1 MRTMLKSKI
10 HRARVTQV
18 DLDYEGSITID
29 RSLMEAS
36 DILPFERVE
45 VLNVNNGARF
55 STYAIEGEANS
66 GVIGINGAAARLVAK
81 GDIVIILSYCQVP
94 DDEAISITPSIV
106 RVDSQNR
113 IIEPLSVAHLR
124 GWQSEDVGVEEKEKI
139 VSTKY
144 EILNKRKEEL
154 DSYHQNPN
162 DVNGLN
168 LEI

>member
-45 VLNVNNGARF
+45 VLDVNNGARF

-66 GVIGINGAAARLVAK
+66 GVIGVNGAAARLVAK

-94 DDEAISITPSIV
+94 EGEALNMTPKIV
-106 RVDSQNR
+106 RVDWQNR
-113 IIEPLSVAHLR
+113 IVEPSSALPQWERIQKSLASSGDL
-124 GWQSEDVGVEEKEKI
+124 
-139 VSTKY
+139 
-144 EILNKRKEEL
+144 
-154 DSYHQNPN
+154 
-162 DVNGLN
+162 
-168 LEI
+168 